1 MSSQDIQLLRR
12 PLPPKHTPSHCEI
25 AESIPAQVQEEGTER
40 RNEWSD
46 HGNALPW
53 NNGLPCSRLSFLL
66 AETPIVPY
74 KIINSFPS
82 RPRRIIPKA
91 RILDVLR
98 DDPRY
103 TVQPPNF
110 LLEFLKPTQ
119 SESEPVQ
126 TSQSQKKVVQYLSG
140 CNYRKF
146 VDHLLSEL
154 HDGQQRE
161 VASQILSCEQL
172 PQLERRIPQRQ
183 IICELAAV
191 IRVHQGHDKL
201 LRTADV
207 TQAVCPHTQYDKD
220 PVVLSFQGSCRSHS
234 PSLAPVSPS
243 ERAVVEC
250 LKKGGATLNLKAH
263 FIDQLPDLSLLIST
277 LCYLNLSFND
287 FSLFPVEVCELTKL
301 EVLKLRDNPIEE
313 IPAEI
318 QKLINLKMLVV
329 SFCKLTALPS
339 QLYQL
344 PSLQHLDVS
353 HNLIGHLS
361 NSISNLRSLRY
372 LNVEGNQL
380 AALPAGLLRLP
391 LSQLK
396 LDRSYTHSRLSKQD
410 THSQQVLH
418 TDTHTHT
425 HTHRLS
431 ICVCVCN

>member
-1 MSSQDIQLLRR
+1 M
-12 PLPPKHTPSHCEI
+12 
-25 AESIPAQVQEEGTER
+25 
-40 RNEWSD
+40 
-46 HGNALPW
+46 
-53 NNGLPCSRLSFLL
+53 
-66 AETPIVPY
+66 PY

-82 RPRRIIPKA
+82 RPRRSIPKA
-91 RILDVLR
+91 RISDVLR

-119 SESEPVQ
+119 SESEPDQ

-140 CNYRKF
+140 YNYRKL

-183 IICELAAV
+183 IIC
-191 IRVHQGHDKL
+191 
-201 LRTADV
+201 
-207 TQAVCPHTQYDKD
+207 
-220 PVVLSFQGSCRSHS
+220 VVLSFQGSCRSHS

-250 LKKGGATLNLKAH
+250 LKKGGATLNLK
-263 FIDQLPDLSLLIST
+263 
-277 LCYLNLSFND
+277 
-287 FSLFPVEVCELTKL
+287 VCELTKL

-339 QLYQL
+339 KLYQL

-353 HNLIGHLS
+353 HNLIGQLS

-372 LNVEGNQL
+372 LNIEGNQL
-380 AALPAGLLRLP
+380 AALPAGLLRLL

-410 THSQQVLH
+410 THTQQTCRMCL
-418 TDTHTHT
+418 
-425 HTHRLS
+425 
-431 ICVCVCN
+431 

>member
-1 MSSQDIQLLRR
+1 M
-12 PLPPKHTPSHCEI
+12 
-25 AESIPAQVQEEGTER
+25 
-40 RNEWSD
+40 
-46 HGNALPW
+46 
-53 NNGLPCSRLSFLL
+53 
-66 AETPIVPY
+66 PY

-82 RPRRIIPKA
+82 RPRRSIPKA
-91 RILDVLR
+91 RISDVLR

-119 SESEPVQ
+119 SESEPDQ

-140 CNYRKF
+140 YNYRKL

-191 IRVHQGHDKL
+191 IWVHQGHDKL
-201 LRTADV
+201 LRTADMM
-207 TQAVCPHTQYDKD
+207 QAVCPHTQYDKD

-250 LKKGGATLNLKAH
+250 LKKGGATLNLK
-263 FIDQLPDLSLLIST
+263 
-277 LCYLNLSFND
+277 
-287 FSLFPVEVCELTKL
+287 VCELTKL

-339 QLYQL
+339 KLYQL

-353 HNLIGHLS
+353 HNLIGQLS

-372 LNVEGNQL
+372 LNIEGNQL
-380 AALPAGLLRLP
+380 AALPAGLLRLL

-410 THSQQVLH
+410 THTQQTCRMCL
-418 TDTHTHT
+418 
-425 HTHRLS
+425 
-431 ICVCVCN
+431 